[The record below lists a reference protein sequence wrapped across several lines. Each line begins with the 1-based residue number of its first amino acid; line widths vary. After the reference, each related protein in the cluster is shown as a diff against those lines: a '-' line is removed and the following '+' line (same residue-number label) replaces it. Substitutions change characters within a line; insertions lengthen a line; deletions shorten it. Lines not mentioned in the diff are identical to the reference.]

1 VEPALVQCTALI
13 LAVEGVVKLAD
24 EPNGCREV
32 VKGGCSF
39 ALKFSV
45 TRSAAITEAERRH

>member
-1 VEPALVQCTALI
+1 M
-13 LAVEGVVKLAD
+13 KLAD
-24 EPNGCREV
+24 GPNGCHKV

-45 TRSAAITEAERRH
+45 TRSAAHSEAER

>member
-1 VEPALVQCTALI
+1 M
-13 LAVEGVVKLAD
+13 LAEGA
-24 EPNGCREV
+24 NGCREV

-45 TRSAAITEAERRH
+45 TKSAALIEAERKH